1 MFQLKILLLNI
12 KVKNFGNYSLNI
24 PLDGVVSQENA
35 TTATEVPKTAIE
47 EEKNGASAANP
58 VATEEKKPEEPQQPM
73 EVEKEGKKEEE
84 NYKMEEIK
92 EETAAKLDKAQ
103 SNPII

>member
-1 MFQLKILLLNI
+1 
-12 KVKNFGNYSLNI
+12 
-24 PLDGVVSQENA
+24 
-35 TTATEVPKTAIE
+35 
-47 EEKNGASAANP
+47 
-58 VATEEKKPEEPQQPM
+58 M